1 MLKTKAKYY
10 SLQDKKWQEIEVV
23 IDKKLNFDYSHCS
36 WFAIDGEFTGIYAQ
50 RDKDVLWTIA
60 SEDNQGNLRVE
71 MLYTYQN
78 DADLSVLKDL
88 LLSDKEKL
96 FWYGVLDLAFL
107 MNRTGVRVS
116 QPIFD
121 VKIASRIVRTYTPEH
136 NIDVLLTS
144 LFSAPSDVTNKKELK
159 LSKEFGIPPQEWSET
174 LHQYNVNDVA
184 YLRPISIK
192 LKEMARYMNR
202 EEILNSMHRAL
213 PEIAYLNSQGFY
225 RDVFNPFYNDTDM
238 QSGILIPSKR

>member
-1 MLKTKAKYY
+1 
-10 SLQDKKWQEIEVV
+10 
-23 IDKKLNFDYSHCS
+23 
-36 WFAIDGEFTGIYAQ
+36 
-50 RDKDVLWTIA
+50 
-60 SEDNQGNLRVE
+60 
-71 MLYTYQN
+71 
-78 DADLSVLKDL
+78 
-88 LLSDKEKL
+88 
-96 FWYGVLDLAFL
+96 
-107 MNRTGVRVS
+107 MNRTGVRVN
-116 QPIFD
+116 QPVFD

-136 NIDVLLTS
+136 NMDVLLTS

-184 YLRPISIK
+184 YLRPISVK